1 MKKNVFLEELK
12 KIFEKNKILEN
23 DSLSKL
29 DFDSLKILELI
40 SFKEN
45 RFKNLNIKPSDYLKC
60 KKVSDLIKLF
70 KIR

>member
-29 DFDSLKILELI
+29 DFDSLKILVFLPLRVTSVFEKYI
-40 SFKEN
+40 FYGRNRHHPWSF
-45 RFKNLNIKPSDYLKC
+45 I
-60 KKVSDLIKLF
+60 
-70 KIR
+70 

>member
-45 RFKNLNIKPSDYLKC
+45 RFKNL
-60 KKVSDLIKLF
+60 
-70 KIR
+70 KIRFR